1 VKDRSQATVITIS
14 EGQRIELEELILPAR
29 FIERTLN
36 GIVVDADGTPVAGA
50 AVWLKERQYNDSDMP
65 YRRETD
71 SEGRFSY
78 PVYEGIKYELSANV
92 DIDGRSV
99 KRSDPLEVVIT
110 SNQEP
115 IKLVLKKV
123 N

>member
-1 VKDRSQATVITIS
+1 
-14 EGQRIELEELILPAR
+14 
-29 FIERTLN
+29 
-36 GIVVDADGTPVAGA
+36 
-50 AVWLKERQYNDSDMP
+50 MP

-78 PVYEGIKYELSANV
+78 PVYEGIKYELNANV
-92 DIDGRSV
+92 DVDGRRV
-99 KRSDPLEVVIT
+99 KRSEPLEVVIT

-115 IKLVLKKV
+115 IKLVLKKA

>member
-1 VKDRSQATVITIS
+1 
-14 EGQRIELEELILPAR
+14 LPPK

-36 GIVVDADGTPVAGA
+36 GIVVNEDGTPEAGA
-50 AVWLKERQYNDSDMP
+50 VVWLKERQYQDSDMP

-78 PVYEGIKYELSANV
+78 PVCEGIKYSLTANV
-92 DIDGRSV
+92 DSDG
-99 KRSDPLEVVIT
+99 KRLKHSAEIEIVIT
-110 SNQEP
+110 SNTDP
-115 IKLVLKKV
+115 IKIVLKKA

>member
-1 VKDRSQATVITIS
+1 M
-14 EGQRIELEELILPAR
+14 
-29 FIERTLN
+29 
-36 GIVVDADGTPVAGA
+36 DADGTPVAGA
-50 AVWLKERQYNDSDMP
+50 VVWLKERQYEDSDMP

-78 PVYEGIKYELSANV
+78 PVYEGIKYELNANV
-92 DIDGRSV
+92 DVDGNRV
-99 KRSDPLEVVIT
+99 KQSGPLEIVIT

-115 IKLVLKKV
+115 IKLVLKKA

>member
-1 VKDRSQATVITIS
+1 
-14 EGQRIELEELILPAR
+14 
-29 FIERTLN
+29 
-36 GIVVDADGTPVAGA
+36 
-50 AVWLKERQYNDSDMP
+50 MP

-78 PVYEGIKYELSANV
+78 PVYEGIKYELNASV
-92 DIDGRSV
+92 DVDGRRV
-99 KRSDPLEVVIT
+99 KRSEPLEVVIT

-115 IKLVLKKV
+115 IKLVLKKA